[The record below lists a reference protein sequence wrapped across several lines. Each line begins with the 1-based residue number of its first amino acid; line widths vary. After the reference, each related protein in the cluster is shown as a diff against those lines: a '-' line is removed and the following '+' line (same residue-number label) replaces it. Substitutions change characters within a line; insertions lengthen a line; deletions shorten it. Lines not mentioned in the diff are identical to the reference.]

1 MSGWSS
7 RSAAMAASIARA
19 DPSVAMMAFTG
30 GIYLR
35 GYRLY
40 GSHHRGVV
48 RNRKVVPMSA
58 IRHAD
63 DPTAFQREVLESP
76 VPVVVDF
83 WAAWCGPCRMVGP
96 ELEKL
101 AAEHGD
107 AVRIVKVD
115 VDANPS
121 VAADYGV
128 MSIPTIARFD
138 AGSVTAK
145 TVGAMPSQQIAEQL
159 HLDDVDQTVAN

>member
-1 MSGWSS
+1 
-7 RSAAMAASIARA
+7 
-19 DPSVAMMAFTG
+19 
-30 GIYLR
+30 
-35 GYRLY
+35 
-40 GSHHRGVV
+40 
-48 RNRKVVPMSA
+48 MSA

-63 DPTAFQREVLESP
+63 DPTTFQREVLESP

-101 AAEHGD
+101 AEAHGD

-121 VAADYGV
+121 VAAQYGV
-128 MSIPTIARFD
+128 MSIPTITRFD
-138 AGSVTAK
+138 AGVVTAR

-159 HLDDVDQTVAN
+159 RLDDLDQTVVS

>member
-1 MSGWSS
+1 
-7 RSAAMAASIARA
+7 
-19 DPSVAMMAFTG
+19 
-30 GIYLR
+30 
-35 GYRLY
+35 
-40 GSHHRGVV
+40 
-48 RNRKVVPMSA
+48 MSA

-101 AAEHGD
+101 AEEHGD

-121 VAADYGV
+121 VAAEYGV
-128 MSIPTIARFD
+128 MSIPTITRFD
-138 AGSVTAK
+138 SGVVTAR
-145 TVGAMPSQQIAEQL
+145 TVGAMPSQQISEQL
-159 HLDDVDQTVAN
+159 HLDDLDQPVAG